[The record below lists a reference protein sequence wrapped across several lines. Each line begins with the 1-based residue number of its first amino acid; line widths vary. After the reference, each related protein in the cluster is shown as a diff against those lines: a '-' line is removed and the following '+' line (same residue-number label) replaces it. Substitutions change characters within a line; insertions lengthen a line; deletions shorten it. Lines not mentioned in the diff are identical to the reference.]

1 MAKLT
6 LKWIREKIKK
16 GEYIWTLHADQER
29 RNDGLEIFEIEKAI
43 LKGEVIEE
51 YPDHPRGPCCLIY
64 GEGIEK
70 PIHVVCGKNKKGML
84 VIITVYIPTLPKWKN
99 PKERSKNE

>member
-16 GEYIWTLHADQER
+16 GEYLWTLHADQER

-43 LKGEVIEE
+43 LK
-51 YPDHPRGPCCLIY
+51 RGYRRISRSSVWSMLY
-64 GEGIEK
+64 VE
-70 PIHVVCGKNKKGML
+70 KNKKGML

-99 PKERSKNE
+99 PKERSKDE